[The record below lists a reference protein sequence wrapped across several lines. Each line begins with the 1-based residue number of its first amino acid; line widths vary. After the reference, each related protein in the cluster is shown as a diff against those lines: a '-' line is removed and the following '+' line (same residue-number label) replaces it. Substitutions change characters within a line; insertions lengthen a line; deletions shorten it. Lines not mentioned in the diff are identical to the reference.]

1 MPVSLPPLEALWVLC
16 LLLMGL
22 CVFDGLLRALT
33 TSRESVAAFPCI
45 LSQGARLSP
54 YWYLVG
60 GIWVLHIVLGV
71 VLGALG
77 VAVSVLQGLFL
88 GFMLLLTIAPWWGL
102 RGLTRYFAFAQG
114 LSVTLGASVW
124 PALVSWPHRRW
135 LFIASGVGYVTLFV
149 VIALWCRH
157 RAS

>member
-1 MPVSLPPLEALWVLC
+1 M
-16 LLLMGL
+16 
-22 CVFDGLLRALT
+22 
-33 TSRESVAAFPCI
+33 
-45 LSQGARLSP
+45 
-54 YWYLVG
+54 
-60 GIWVLHIVLGV
+60 HIVLGV

-77 VAVSVLQGLFL
+77 IAVSVLKGLFL